1 MSISHSQ
8 PELLNFAHANPVLK
22 EHHFQRQ
29 ILEICKPYKKY
40 DQQTKYRLSPRRSD
54 SCVFITRLR
63 RHTD

>member
-29 ILEICKPYKKY
+29 ILEI
-40 DQQTKYRLSPRRSD
+40 
-54 SCVFITRLR
+54 
-63 RHTD
+63 